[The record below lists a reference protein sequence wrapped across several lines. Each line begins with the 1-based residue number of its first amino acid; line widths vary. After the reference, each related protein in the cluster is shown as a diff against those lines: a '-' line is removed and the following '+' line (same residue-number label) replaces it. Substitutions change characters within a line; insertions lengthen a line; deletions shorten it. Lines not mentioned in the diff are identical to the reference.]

1 MLTPEYLQAVSY
13 THLDV
18 YKRQM
23 YRTQRNYENV
33 QRMLFNGI
41 GEYDIPQIESIQF
54 NNAEFI
60 GFNYARNAKEP
71 ENKAVHFFL
80 DDYQFTRVWTEP
92 DRYIPMLQRFKYV
105 LTPDFSLYTDF
116 PKPLQIYNH
125 YRKHWIG
132 AYWQMY
138 GINVIPTICWSDQ
151 KSFEWCFD
159 GEPTQSV
166 VAVSSVGTQNNKEK
180 KRCFLDGYHEMVE
193 RLQPTQII
201 FYGRVPDECKKNI
214 IHIKQFSEKWHDA
227 EV

>member
-1 MLTPEYLQAVSY
+1 MSGSFYFGG
-13 THLDV
+13 
-18 YKRQM
+18 KM

-201 FYGRVPDECKKNI
+201 FYGRVPDECKKNS
-214 IHIKQFSEKWHDA
+214 IHIKQFSEKWHEA
-227 EV
+227 EVSQW

>member
-1 MLTPEYLQAVSY
+1 MSGSFYFGG
-13 THLDV
+13 
-18 YKRQM
+18 KM

-214 IHIKQFSEKWHDA
+214 IHIKQFSEKWHEA
-227 EV
+227 EVSQW

>member
-1 MLTPEYLQAVSY
+1 
-13 THLDV
+13 
-18 YKRQM
+18 M

-60 GFNYARNAKEP
+60 GFNYARNVKEP

-132 AYWQMY
+132 AYLQMH

-166 VAVSSVGTQNNKEK
+166 VAVSSVGPQNNKEK
-180 KRCFLDGYHEMVE
+180 KQCFLDGYHEMVE

-201 FYGRVPDECKKNI
+201 FYGRVPDECKENI
-214 IHIKQFSEKWHDA
+214 IHIKQFSEKWHEA
-227 EV
+227 EVSQW

>member
-1 MLTPEYLQAVSY
+1 MYETEKSCMSGSFYFGG
-13 THLDV
+13 
-18 YKRQM
+18 KM

-180 KRCFLDGYHEMVE
+180 KQCFLDGYHEMVE

-201 FYGRVPDECKKNI
+201 FYGRVPDECKENI
-214 IHIKQFSEKWHDA
+214 IHIKQFSEKWHEA
-227 EV
+227 EVSQW

>member
-1 MLTPEYLQAVSY
+1 M
-13 THLDV
+13 
-18 YKRQM
+18 
-23 YRTQRNYENV
+23 
-33 QRMLFNGI
+33 
-41 GEYDIPQIESIQF
+41 
-54 NNAEFI
+54 
-60 GFNYARNAKEP
+60 
-71 ENKAVHFFL
+71 HFFL

-132 AYWQMY
+132 AYWQMH

-214 IHIKQFSEKWHDA
+214 IHIKQFSEKWHEA
-227 EV
+227 EVSQW

>member
-1 MLTPEYLQAVSY
+1 
-13 THLDV
+13 
-18 YKRQM
+18 M
-23 YRTQRNYENV
+23 YRTQRNYENA
-33 QRMLFNGI
+33 QRMLFDGV
-41 GEYDIPQIESIQF
+41 GQYSTPAIEPTQF
-54 NNAEFI
+54 DNAEFI
-60 GFNYARNAKEP
+60 GFNYARSAKNP
-71 ENKAVHFFL
+71 EDKAVHFFL
-80 DDYQFTRVWTEP
+80 DDYQFNRVWTDP

-116 PKPLQIYNH
+116 PKALQIYNH
-125 YRKHWIG
+125 YRKHWLG

-180 KRCFLDGYHEMVE
+180 KQCFLDGYHEMVE

-201 FYGRVPDECKKNI
+201 FYGRVPDECKENI
-214 IHIKQFSEKWHDA
+214 IHIKQFSEKWHEA
-227 EV
+227 EVSQW

>member
-1 MLTPEYLQAVSY
+1 MYETEKSCMSGS
-13 THLDV
+13 V
-18 YKRQM
+18 YVGGKM

-214 IHIKQFSEKWHDA
+214 IHIKQFSEKWHEA
-227 EV
+227 EVSQW

>member
-1 MLTPEYLQAVSY
+1 
-13 THLDV
+13 
-18 YKRQM
+18 M

-201 FYGRVPDECKKNI
+201 FYGRVPYECKKNI
-214 IHIKQFSEKWHDA
+214 IHIKQFSEKWHEA
-227 EV
+227 EVSQW